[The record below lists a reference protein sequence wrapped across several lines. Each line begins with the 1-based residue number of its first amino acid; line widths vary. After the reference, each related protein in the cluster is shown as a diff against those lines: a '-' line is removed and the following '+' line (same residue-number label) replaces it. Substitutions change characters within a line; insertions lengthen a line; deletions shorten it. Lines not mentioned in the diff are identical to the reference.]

1 MLIDRTLR
9 GEVLS
14 DSWLDQAFT
23 IREARHALVQVPVKS
38 ECVVAYI
45 TRRYSGKH
53 GLMNALKEKVRGY
66 METDW
71 LERWYGRSIDLIP
84 EKYRRTV
91 RKNILT
97 WLDEMGPED
106 VSCLTSWDPEI
117 LKQDE
122 IYMEKNRRFENLL
135 KGR

>member
-1 MLIDRTLR
+1 
-9 GEVLS
+9 
-14 DSWLDQAFT
+14 
-23 IREARHALVQVPVKS
+23 
-38 ECVVAYI
+38 
-45 TRRYSGKH
+45 
-53 GLMNALKEKVRGY
+53 MNALKEKVRGY